1 MQGFALVNKEK
12 TMAQKDYYKT
22 LGVDK
27 SASADDI
34 KSAYRKLA
42 KQYHPD
48 LHPGDNAAAE
58 KFKEINEA
66 YSVVGDPDKRGKYD
80 RGELNTDG
88 SAGFNPF
95 GGGFSASGF
104 DDIFDMFS
112 GAFGFGGGSAR
123 RGNTR
128 TNVGSDIT
136 YTVELTFME
145 SVLGCKKPI
154 SFSRVEK
161 CPVCNGSGA
170 KDDMHLKTC
179 DKCGGTGQV
188 RHVQN
193 TIFGQQVT
201 IGACDKCGGSGKIV
215 TESCKTCNGKGV
227 VNKNKVINV
236 SIPAGVE
243 NGSVLQLAGE
253 GNAPRGKG
261 RSGSLVLV
269 LSVKPSKIFRRE
281 NFDLYVTV
289 PVPFAKAV
297 CGGQIEIPAPEG
309 VFIHNLAESTANGE
323 TLRFRGKGIRTA
335 RGMVGDLFVTVMV
348 EVPKGLTRQQKHL
361 VNSLEQ
367 ELNMKN
373 YSKQKEYLNEISKLY
388 ANLK

>member
-1 MQGFALVNKEK
+1 
-12 TMAQKDYYKT
+12 MAKDYYQT

-27 SASADDI
+27 SASADEI

-48 LHPGDNAAAE
+48 LHPGDNKAAE

-80 RGELNTDG
+80 RGELNADG
-88 SAGFNPF
+88 SAGYNPF

-104 DDIFDMFS
+104 DDIFDIFS
-112 GAFGFGGGSAR
+112 GAFGFGGGSTR
-123 RGNTR
+123 RKTQ
-128 TNVGSDIT
+128 TTVGSDIT

-145 SVLGCKKPI
+145 SILGCKKPI
-154 SFSRVEK
+154 TFSRIEK
-161 CPVCNGSGA
+161 CPTCNGSGA
-170 KDDMHLKTC
+170 KDEAHMKTC

-193 TIFGQQVT
+193 TIFGQQITV
-201 IGACDKCGGSGKIV
+201 GACDKCGGRGKIV
-215 TESCKTCNGKGV
+215 TESCKACGGKGV
-227 VNKNKVINV
+227 VSKNKVINV

-243 NGSVLQLAGE
+243 NGAVLQLSGE

-261 RSGSLVLV
+261 RNGNLLLV
-269 LSVKPSKIFRRE
+269 LSVKPSKLFKRD

-289 PVPFAKAV
+289 PVPFSKAV
-297 CGGQIEIPAPEG
+297 CGGQIEIPAPDG
-309 VFIHNLAESTANGE
+309 VFIHNLPEGTANGE

-335 RGMVGDLFVTVMV
+335 RGMVGDLFATISV
-348 EVPKGLTRQQKHL
+348 EVPKGLTRQQKKA
-361 VNSLEQ
+361 LEDV
-367 ELNMKN
+367 ERECSIKN
-373 YSKQKEYLNEISKLY
+373 YAKQKEYLNEIAKTY
-388 ANLK
+388 NK